1 MQSISELVLKYKGPH
16 PYLKILRKKIEDGF
30 ELDEMQINM
39 ASKMLVSV
47 AAIKKDKTLLPLEE
61 IKDFNVDW
69 GKYSK
74 RPPYNHQKIATNWLL
89 NKNKAI
95 LADDMGLGK
104 RIANDVPVL
113 TPDGWVLHG
122 SLKVGDYVIGSD
134 GKKTKVLATYPSNSD
149 NYYTITFTDGTKIE
163 SCENHLWTVATP
175 CIKNHNSEYINLT
188 IKQML
193 DENLTLERK
202 GCGHNEN
209 KIYKFKSFY
218 KLKNKDCKWYIPIV
232 KPVEFTPK
240 PIDLDPYL
248 LGVLLGDGCFRNP
261 GVSVANADKELI
273 ENVKN
278 RLPINSSLK
287 QGNKVNYRFCLLN
300 LKEKNYLKEY
310 LINYNL
316 LNTKSQTKFIPKEY
330 KYNSIDVR
338 LEMLQGLLDTDGYCS
353 KKGTIQYYSVS
364 KQLSDDVKELV
375 QSLGGVARQT
385 KKRGKYKLPDGTIRF
400 CKICYI
406 LTINLPDYIIPFKL
420 QRKVNNLVIEKKY
433 FPSRGIKKIEFSR
446 ETKGQCIKVEAED
459 SLYVIDNYVVTH
471 NTQSIVMSI
480 LEKNE
485 KTIIICPKTLR
496 LNWKIELSCF
506 TDEKKIS
513 IIDNK
518 WVDNKIVIINYD
530 KIHKYVNEIV
540 KAKFKLVVSDE
551 SHYVKNGTKSRRGK
565 VFNKIANKSKVTW
578 LITGTPMANK
588 PMDFFNLLKICKHEL
603 GKNKGDFGRRYCD
616 GKQTDFGWDYSG
628 ASNLKDLHYR
638 TQDVMLRRLTNE
650 VIELPDKQRIPYY
663 LEFTSS
669 QSKAYLKAVEDKFQD
684 IYNNVSNPDSEHY
697 QKNLF
702 SGEGFIELSAKRMFC
717 ALEKLKDGSLIEILD
732 NFISQGHKIVIF
744 TNFTAVINF
753 IKETYGKKCVILD
766 GSVKEKQ
773 RQQNIEK
780 FQTDSS
786 IDICACNYIVG
797 AEGTTLTSATI
808 MIMNDLPFS
817 PHLVL
822 QAEKRI
828 HRIGQKNKVQIYF
841 PIYKNTKDEE
851 IFEAIK
857 QKMEYINTAIDN
869 IDGVDFKSEGD
880 LIKSLIKSKK

>member
-69 GKYSK
+69 NKYSK

-149 NYYTITFTDGTKIE
+149 NYYTITFTDGTKVE
-163 SCENHLWTVATP
+163 SCENHLWAVTTLNRK
-175 CIKNHNSEYINLT
+175 KNNSGYINLT

-193 DENLTLERK
+193 DRNLTLEN
-202 GCGHNEN
+202 GECS
-209 KIYKFKSFY
+209 YY
-218 KLKNKDCKWYIPIV
+218 KLNGNCKWYIPIV

-240 PIDLDPYL
+240 PIELDPYL
-248 LGVLLGDGCFRNP
+248 VGMISD
-261 GVSVANADKELI
+261 I
-273 ENVKN
+273 
-278 RLPINSSLK
+278 K
-287 QGNKVNYRFCLLN
+287 Q
-300 LKEKNYLKEY
+300 
-310 LINYNL
+310 
-316 LNTKSQTKFIPKEY
+316 FIAKKY

-338 LEMLQGLLDTDGYCS
+338 LSLLQGILDTEKSTCLENGLI
-353 KKGTIQYYSVS
+353 KYYSKS
-364 KQLSDDVKELV
+364 KEFLSDVKELV
-375 QSLGGVARQT
+375 QSLGGTAKEEQCF
-385 KKRGKYKLPDGTIRF
+385 L
-400 CKICYI
+400 
-406 LTINLPDYIIPFKL
+406 LINLPECIVPFNIQSK
-420 QRKVNNLVIEKKY
+420 IEDFSKKIRHQ
-433 FPSRGIKKIEFSR
+433 PSRGIKKIEFSR
-446 ETKGQCIKVEAED
+446 ETKGQCIKVDAED

-480 LEKNE
+480 LEKDE